1 MCLLCGAVVETLM
14 VCLISHLSAFHI
26 VFPVFSTLWSQALS
40 TCESEGE
47 TGAVYFMC
55 LLLCSQLAALRNMC
69 ASVRFFFPS
78 FLLLE
83 HLCYAM
89 FFRCVC
95 DSFSQVCQHCLNFN

>member
-26 VFPVFSTLWSQALS
+26 VFPIFSTLRSQALF

-47 TGAVYFMC
+47 DGAVYFMC

-69 ASVRFFFPS
+69 ASVNFFPS
-78 FLLLE
+78 FFCSLNIYVI
-83 HLCYAM
+83 LC
-89 FFRCVC
+89 
-95 DSFSQVCQHCLNFN
+95 FSGVFVILFLRFVSTV